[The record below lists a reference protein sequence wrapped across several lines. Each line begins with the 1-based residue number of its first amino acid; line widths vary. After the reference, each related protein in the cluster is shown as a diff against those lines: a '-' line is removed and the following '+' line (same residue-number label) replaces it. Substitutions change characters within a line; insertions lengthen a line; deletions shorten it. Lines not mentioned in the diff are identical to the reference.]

1 MAGTSIMNS
10 EGRPDGLQ
18 DFVARRLG
26 KAIASGD
33 LPPGTR
39 LSPAR
44 LAEDLGVSHIPV
56 REALAALEAVGQV
69 KRIPRVGFFV
79 AELSTDD
86 IEDIYHWRQ
95 VLEDEAHRLAVPKL
109 EEADLARMRQL
120 NEDMMAA
127 LKDRNTALWAECNRT
142 FHFVPFERAGSEHL
156 VRFITHLWDAAA
168 RYQNTMAYVRVPKGT
183 LQEHHDG
190 LMRAFEARD
199 VGAVNGWMA
208 KHRGITLDAIRKIHA
223 AAAEADG
230 KAAAEKAT
238 GTSADEAGEKVSGKA
253 AKPAKAVA
261 KAKA

>member
-1 MAGTSIMNS
+1 MASTSIMSS

-18 DFVARRLG
+18 NFVARRLA

-79 AELSTDD
+79 AELSTGD

-95 VLEDEAHRLAVPKL
+95 VLEDEAHRLGVPKL
-109 EEADLARMRQL
+109 EEADLARMREI
-120 NEDMMAA
+120 NGDMCAA
-127 LKDRNTALWAECNRT
+127 VRERDTAAFAELSRT

-156 VRFITHLWDAAA
+156 IRFITHLWDAAA
-168 RYQNTMAYVRVPKGT
+168 RYQNTMAYARVPKDT

-199 VGAVNGWMA
+199 AGAVNGWMA
-208 KHRGITLDAIRKIHA
+208 KHRGVTLDTIRKLR
-223 AAAEADG
+223 AAEAD
-230 KAAAEKAT
+230 KAEKAT
-238 GTSADEAGEKVSGKA
+238 
-253 AKPAKAVA
+253 AKG
-261 KAKA
+261 

>member
-1 MAGTSIMNS
+1 MAGTSIMSS

-18 DFVARRLG
+18 DFVARRLA

-109 EEADLARMRQL
+109 EEADLARMREI
-120 NEDMMAA
+120 NSDMLRAI
-127 LKDRNTALWAECNRT
+127 KDRNTPVWAELNRT

-156 VRFITHLWDAAA
+156 LRFISYLWDAAA

-190 LMRAFEARD
+190 LMQAFEARD

-208 KHRGITLDAIRKIHA
+208 RHRGITLDAIRKIHA
-223 AAAEADG
+223 AAAEADKAEG
-230 KAAAEKAT
+230 KADAKAQKA
-238 GTSADEAGEKVSGKA
+238 GTKA
-253 AKPAKAVA
+253 AKAGQQA
-261 KAKA
+261 

>member
-1 MAGTSIMNS
+1 MAGSSIMNS

-18 DFVARRLG
+18 DFVARRLA

-109 EEADLARMRQL
+109 EEADLAHMREINANML
-120 NEDMMAA
+120 TAIKE
-127 LKDRNTALWAECNRT
+127 RNTPAWVELNRT
-142 FHFVPFERAGSEHL
+142 FHFVPFERADSEHL
-156 VRFITHLWDAAA
+156 IRFITHLWDAAA
-168 RYQNTMAYVRVPKGT
+168 RYQNTMAYVRVPKDT

-223 AAAEADG
+223 AAAESDQRADTVDSVADEG
-230 KAAAEKAT
+230 APAGAGRKQKAAPKA
-238 GTSADEAGEKVSGKA
+238 
-253 AKPAKAVA
+253 
-261 KAKA
+261 

>member
-1 MAGTSIMNS
+1 MPGTSIMNS

-18 DFVARRLG
+18 DFVVRRLA

-33 LPPGTR
+33 LQPGTR

-109 EEADLARMRQL
+109 EEADLVRMRRL
-120 NEDMMAA
+120 NEDMTQA
-127 LKDRNTALWAECNRT
+127 LEEGNTPAWAEFNRT
-142 FHFVPFERAGSEHL
+142 FHFVPFERTGSEHL
-156 VRFITHLWDAAA
+156 VRFISHLWDAAA
-168 RYQNTMAYVRVPKGT
+168 RYQNTMAYLRVPKAT
-183 LQEHHDG
+183 LQEHHDE

-199 VGAVNGWMA
+199 AGTVNGWMA
-208 KHRGITLDAIRKIHA
+208 KDRGITLDAIREIHA
-223 AAAEADG
+223 AAESGADG
-230 KAAAEKAT
+230 TTGAAAKNAKAAAKTKA
-238 GTSADEAGEKVSGKA
+238 
-253 AKPAKAVA
+253 
-261 KAKA
+261 